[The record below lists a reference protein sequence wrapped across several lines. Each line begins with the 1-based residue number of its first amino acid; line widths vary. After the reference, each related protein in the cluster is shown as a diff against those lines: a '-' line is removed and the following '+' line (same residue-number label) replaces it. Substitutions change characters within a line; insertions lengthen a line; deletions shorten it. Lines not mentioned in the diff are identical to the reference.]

1 MPPKIRDLE
10 KKLRKAGFKY
20 LSGKGSHRKYVH
32 LSGAR
37 VTISGK
43 AGSDAHSYQLSEV
56 REALAMVQ
64 NEKK

>member
-20 LSGKGSHRKYVH
+20 LTGKGSHRKYVH
-32 LSGAR
+32 PCGAR

-56 REALAMVQ
+56 REALALVQ
-64 NEKK
+64 K